1 MSDGEAEGGSQGRG
15 VEGRRGEQR
24 SLFRNTAAQSAPIVV
39 SFGLSF
45 ILAPVMLSQLGLAQF
60 GVWAVTGALAQYA
73 KLLDLGIT
81 RSLARFI
88 ALYDAEDDRG
98 AIEESLAIG
107 VAAVTAIGVVVFA
120 AAFVAAPIL
129 HDSLGVLSTD
139 EMRVVLLCSVGIL
152 ISALLVS
159 VINAVPVG
167 LRQMEAPNLALVV
180 AGIVN
185 FAGSLVVLILSTK
198 LTDYALVQAGAAVV
212 GIFLAVIALVW
223 TWRRPYLRRPQLGRA
238 REIVSFGLKSQLVT
252 VAELVNVQ
260 TDKVIIAAMLG
271 PTTAGAYEI
280 ANRVVQGVLAFGTM
294 TLSALIPTATAEIV
308 ERGRTVIEEFYSR
321 YTQRT
326 LSIALP
332 LFGALCVSCPF
343 LLVAWLGER
352 PPETDQIVVLLS
364 LAFSCSLTTG
374 VAMTLVM
381 SDGHPGLVAQT
392 AFLVVVLNVSSTLI
406 VAPIWGLWGVLIATV
421 CAEIVA
427 SAVFL
432 FRFHRRYGFGW
443 RDFRVAVGPP
453 AMLSLLV
460 AVPFAAIYVIGV
472 DIPDS
477 RLPALLGAIATGGV
491 YAVACWLLGSRLKM
505 LPEKLS
511 TGFIRA
517 KLSGRARPA

>member
-1 MSDGEAEGGSQGRG
+1 MSDR
-15 VEGRRGEQR
+15 EQR
-24 SLFRNTAAQSAPIVV
+24 SLFRNTAAQSAPTVV

-45 ILAPVMLSQLGLAQF
+45 ILAPLMLSRLGLAQF

-73 KLLDLGIT
+73 RLLDFGVT
-81 RSLARFI
+81 RSLARFV
-88 ALYDAEDDRG
+88 ALYDAEGDRG
-98 AIEESLAIG
+98 AIEEALAIG
-107 VAAVTAIGVVVFA
+107 VAAVAVIGAVIL
-120 AAFVAAPIL
+120 VAAVALAPL
-129 HDSLGVLSTD
+129 VQDSLGVLDTD
-139 EMRVVLLCSVGIL
+139 EMRIVLLCSVGVL
-152 ISALLVS
+152 VSALMVD

-167 LRQMEAPNLALVV
+167 LRQMDAPNLALVL

-185 FAGSLVVLILSTK
+185 FVGSAVVLILSTE
-198 LTDYALVQAGAAVV
+198 LTHYALVQLGAALV
-212 GIFLAVIALVW
+212 GIVLAMIALLW
-223 TWRRPYLRRPQLGRA
+223 SWRRPFLRRPNRGRA

-308 ERGRTVIEEFYSR
+308 ARGRGVIEEFYSG
-321 YTQRT
+321 YTQRS

-332 LFGALCVSCPF
+332 MFGALCVSCPF

-364 LAFSCSLTTG
+364 LAFATSLTTG

-392 AFLVVVLNVSSTLI
+392 ALLVVVLNVSSTLI
-406 VAPIWGLWGVLIATV
+406 VAPIFGLWGVLIATV
-421 CAEIVA
+421 AAELIA
-427 SAVFL
+427 STVFMV
-432 FRFHRRYGFGW
+432 RFHRRYGFGW

-453 AMLSLLV
+453 LV
-460 AVPFAAIYVIGV
+460 LTLVVALPFAAIYLIGV

-477 RLPALLGAIATGGV
+477 RLPALLGALATGGV
-491 YAVACWLLGSRLKM
+491 YAVTCWLIGSRLKM
-505 LPEKLS
+505 LPEKLRA
-511 TGFIRA
+511 GFIRS
-517 KLSGRARPA
+517 KLTGRARPA